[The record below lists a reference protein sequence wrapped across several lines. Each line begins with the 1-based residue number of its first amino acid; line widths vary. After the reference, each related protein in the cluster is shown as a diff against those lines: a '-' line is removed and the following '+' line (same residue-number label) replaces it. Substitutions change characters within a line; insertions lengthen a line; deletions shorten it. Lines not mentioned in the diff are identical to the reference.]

1 MIKES
6 DLDKRK
12 AELPFMSKR
21 NNSLPRGLPASLNK
35 APLAPQTAGSSGTVR
50 ARILAVCKLPSK
62 YIADHL
68 HNLFF
73 CEEFN
78 LSGPIINS

>member
-1 MIKES
+1 
-6 DLDKRK
+6 
-12 AELPFMSKR
+12 MSKR
-21 NNSLPRGLPASLNK
+21 NNSLPGALPASLNK

-50 ARILAVCKLPSK
+50 AWILAVCKLQSK
-62 YIADHL
+62 YITDHL